1 MMTGKTI
8 ADRYRVEEMLGE
20 GGMAV
25 VHRAVDTALDR
36 IVAVKILKP
45 EFARDPEFVE
55 RFRREAHSAAKLNH
69 PNIVQIFDT
78 GSDNGIYYI
87 VMEYLPEPNLKKI
100 ITNFAP
106 LPLRKVLEVATE
118 TCEALKAAHEAG
130 IVHRDIKPQNILFTN
145 DGRVKVADFGIA
157 RAMTASELTQEGATL
172 GTVHYISPEQAQ
184 GQPAGPHSDLYS
196 LGVVMYEALT
206 GHLPF
211 DGGSPVA
218 IAVRHIRERPKSPR
232 AFNPSITPSAEYVIL
247 KALNKDIGRRYTSAQ
262 EMLEDLR
269 KIQAGAEL
277 DKTGVLPMP
286 DQATEPM
293 KAADD
298 VQRTAMMAPPPQQPM
313 PRSRPVPAPA
323 EPFPV
328 STLIVGLLLV
338 IVVFAGLYYVMRQV
352 MYPNEPVTQVMVPS
366 VIGRSPLDARLLLKE
381 RKLECGAYQYRE
393 DESSAPAGTIIEQS
407 PPAGELADVGTPVD
421 LVIKRVKE
429 TVVVPDVTGIQLTAA
444 EKELRSAQLSV
455 GEVKHEYSD
464 EAPKD
469 VIISQLPK
477 EGTEMAAGSGVDLT
491 ISDGPKPEEPAE
503 TPAEPV
509 QGEEGSA
516 PETPEQPPSEQAP
529 VVEEPMNPTV
539 DMSPEPTD
547 PANPELKRIHVRI
560 TVQGKKRGQ
569 EIKIVVSDQDRAEQA
584 VFRERRDPGEVIDR
598 TIEAHGETTIS
609 VLVDDRLVEQLSF

>member
-1 MMTGKTI
+1 MTGKMI

-25 VHRAVDTALDR
+25 VYRAIDTALDR
-36 IVAVKILKP
+36 IVAVKILRP

-55 RFRREAHSAAKLNH
+55 RFRREAHSAAKLSH

-78 GSDNGIYYI
+78 GSDNGVYYI

-100 ITNFAP
+100 IANYAP

-130 IVHRDIKPQNILFTN
+130 IIHRDIKPQNILFTN

-157 RAMTASELTQEGATL
+157 RAMTATELTQEGATL

-184 GQPAGPHSDLYS
+184 GQPAGPYSDIYS

-206 GHLPF
+206 GRLPF
-211 DGGSPVA
+211 EGDSAVA
-218 IAVRHIRERPKSPR
+218 VAVRHIRERPQSPR

-247 KALNKDIGRRYTSAQ
+247 KALSKDIGRRYASAQ

-269 KIQAGAEL
+269 KIQAGSEL

-286 DQATEPM
+286 DQATEPLR
-293 KAADD
+293 AADD
-298 VQRTAMMAPPPQQPM
+298 AQRTALMAPPLQRPA
-313 PRSRPVPAPA
+313 PRPRPAPAPA
-323 EPFPV
+323 EPFPI
-328 STLIVGLLLV
+328 STLIAGLLLV

-366 VIGRSPLDARLLLKE
+366 VIGRTPLEARSLLKE
-381 RKLECGAYQYRE
+381 QKLEAGAYQYRE
-393 DESSAPAGTIIEQS
+393 DDTTAPAGTIIEQS
-407 PPAGELADVGTPVD
+407 PPAGELVDVGTPVD
-421 LVIKRVKE
+421 IVIKRVKE
-429 TVVVPDVTGIQLTAA
+429 TVTVPDVTGIQLTAA
-444 EKELRSAQLSV
+444 EKELRSVQLSV
-455 GEVKHEYSD
+455 GEVKHEYND
-464 EAPKD
+464 EVPKD
-469 VIISQLPK
+469 FVISQLPK
-477 EGTEMAAGSGVDLT
+477 AGTEMAAGSGVDLT
-491 ISDGPKPEEPAE
+491 VSDGPKPEEPAE
-503 TPAEPV
+503 APGEPV
-509 QGEEGSA
+509 QGDAGPPS
-516 PETPEQPPSEQAP
+516 ETPEQPPAEEAP
-529 VVEEPMNPTV
+529 AIEEPVNPTV

-569 EIKIVVSDQDRAEQA
+569 EIKIVVSDQDRAEQT

-598 TIEAHGETTIS
+598 TIEAHGETTVS
-609 VLVDDRLVEQLSF
+609 VFVDDRLVEQLSF